1 MDLFIF
7 FLILVQPEQPLHSAF
22 IFKSILNTWT
32 CSFHAE
38 HIHIVKVKLDSGVGT
53 QLRASINTADNISL
67 LLSMTDFEFMTPH

>member
-1 MDLFIF
+1 M
-7 FLILVQPEQPLHSAF
+7 QPEQQLHSEF

-38 HIHIVKVKLDSGVGT
+38 YSHIVKVKLDSGVGT
-53 QLRASINTADNISL
+53 QLQASINTADNISL